1 MTLLDFETFY
11 TISKTLNITRAAE
24 LLCVTQ
30 STITHRL
37 KNFEDELGYKL
48 FVRQKGKRHIEITA
62 QGEEFLLITKR
73 WLELN
78 EEMELIKLN
87 TLNTL
92 SIASVDSVILM
103 FLPPIL
109 KELSKKENKVHI
121 NIRTEHTPTIYKL
134 VKNLEVNLGFVSYIS
149 SVEGILVK
157 EIVREKFTL
166 VRYCKNP
173 QKQKTIHPSELD
185 PSLEIFLPW
194 GINYKNWH
202 DKWWKGKAPH
212 IVIDSLSML
221 VNFLD
226 DEMLWAIVPQISVH
240 TLLKN
245 CSLQIYEIIDGPSDW
260 KCYQIQNDSP
270 DNLKTN
276 EIRKFAE
283 VQKQIYAKK

>member
-157 EIVREKFTL
+157 EIVREKFVL
-166 VRYCKNP
+166 VRYCRTP
-173 QKQKTIHPSELD
+173 QKKKAIHPSELD

-221 VNFLD
+221 INFLD

-260 KCYQIQNDSP
+260 TCYQIQNDST

-276 EIRKFAE
+276 EIKKFTE
-283 VQKQIYAKK
+283 VQKQIYAQK